1 MFEFIIYMIHLTGI
15 HRLDYQTAMNI
26 YYSSRPAERSYTGS
40 YGIRYPD
47 HKVPVE
53 IPETTEP
60 ELIKA

>member
-1 MFEFIIYMIHLTGI
+1 MIHLADK
-15 HRLDYQTAMNI
+15 HSLDYQTAMNI
-26 YYSSRPAERSYTGS
+26 YYRSRPAERIYTGS
-40 YGIRYPD
+40 YGIRYLD